1 VKNLNLKKSLFGVLL
16 ALMVF
21 TSVGCVVAE
30 RPYSYGPYR
39 RYEYVRP
46 YTPYYPYRYYSYRDQ
61 YRWQRDHDRWDH
73 D

>member
-1 VKNLNLKKSLFGVLL
+1 VKNLNPKKLLYGALL
-16 ALMVF
+16 ALMMF

-46 YTPYYPYRYYSYRDQ
+46 YSPYYPYRYYSYRD
-61 YRWQRDHDRWDH
+61 YNRWHRDHDRWDR